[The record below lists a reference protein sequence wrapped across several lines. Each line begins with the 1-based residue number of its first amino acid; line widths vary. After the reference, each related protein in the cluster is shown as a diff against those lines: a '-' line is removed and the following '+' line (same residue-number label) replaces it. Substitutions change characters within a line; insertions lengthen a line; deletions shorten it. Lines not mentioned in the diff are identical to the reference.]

1 MAPIQIPVAF
11 KGMFDPWRF
20 RVYYGGRGGGKS
32 ESVCRALL
40 VIGLQ
45 KLIRV
50 LCCREFQV
58 SIADSV
64 HKLLSDI
71 IRAHGLDS
79 FYTITQTS
87 IKGANGTEFIFKG
100 LKHNANEIK
109 SMAGIDYCFVEE
121 AEKVSHNS
129 WELLI
134 PTIRK
139 DGSSITIVF
148 NPKNPTDPT
157 YQRFVANHYD
167 DALVKKVSWR
177 DNPFFPDVLD
187 KERKRLEQTDPEAF
201 QHVWEGQFD
210 TRRNGAVYARQI
222 VKARE
227 DGRICRVPY
236 DPGAEVFTAWDLGFG
251 DATSIWWLQF
261 VGREL
266 RWLEYYENAGEQ
278 LEHYTGIVKA
288 KPYNYAKHG
297 HFLPHDGDHGNIRGE
312 SVSKQLT
319 GLGLSNTVLPREAD
333 IAPGIEL
340 VRQTLAYSVFDA
352 EKCKDGLHAL
362 ENYGYEWDDDR
373 QVFKAKPRHDWAS
386 NCADAARYAA
396 RAASTLKSGLIRGP
410 DPYAQHGG
418 RAGWM
423 G

>member
-1 MAPIQIPVAF
+1 MAKIQIPRAF
-11 KGMFDPWRF
+11 RPLFEPRRYK
-20 RVYYGGRGGGKS
+20 VYYGGRGAAKS
-32 ESVCRALL
+32 HAYA
-40 VIGLQ
+40 
-45 KLIRV
+45 RV
-50 LCCREFQV
+50 LLALGMQRPMRIICAREIQK
-58 SIADSV
+58 SISDSV
-64 HKLLSDI
+64 HALLGDL
-71 IRAHGLDS
+71 IREHELQG
-79 FYTITQTS
+79 FYEVQQQVIR
-87 IKGANGTEFIFKG
+87 GRNGTEFKFRG
-100 LKHNANEIK
+100 LKHNTTDLK
-109 SMAGIDYCFVEE
+109 SLEGADVVWVEE
-121 AEKVSHNS
+121 AENVSNNS
-129 WELLI
+129 WEILI
-134 PTIRK
+134 PTVRK
-139 DGSSITIVF
+139 EGSEIWVSF
-148 NPKNPTDPT
+148 NPKNLTDPT
-157 YQRFVANHYD
+157 YQRFVAQASD
-167 DALVKKVSWR
+167 DVLAVKVSWR

-187 KERKRLEQTDPEAF
+187 RERRKLEISDPEAF
-201 QHVWEGQFD
+201 QHIWEGEPD
-210 TRRNGAVYARQI
+210 MRRNGAVYARQI

-227 DGRICRVPY
+227 EGRVCRVPY

-251 DATSIWWLQF
+251 DATAIWWLQF

-319 GLGLSNTVLPREAD
+319 GLGLSNTVLPRETD